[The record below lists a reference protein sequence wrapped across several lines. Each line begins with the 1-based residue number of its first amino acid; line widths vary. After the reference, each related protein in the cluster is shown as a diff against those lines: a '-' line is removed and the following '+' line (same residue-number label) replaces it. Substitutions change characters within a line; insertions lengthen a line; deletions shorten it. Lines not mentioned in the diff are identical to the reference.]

1 MIVGTAYYLILRRR
15 GTMPRTDLEEL
26 KTICERISLN
36 IPKNSP
42 WRWDK
47 EFNLALTVI
56 DRQDEIMV
64 ELPLTLEFSHKW
76 DFTTINDAE
85 APIRD
90 YFQAG
95 FGIVP
100 GQKVFTMAPIN
111 GVILYVAWWPWGDDA
126 RISLRLGL
134 VSVSDEKLNNA
145 DVKALICRW
154 LNLD

>member
-1 MIVGTAYYLILRRR
+1 MQ
-15 GTMPRTDLEEL
+15 RTDLDALE
-26 KTICERISLN
+26 TVCQRISLN
-36 IPKNSP
+36 IPENCP

-56 DRQDEIMV
+56 DTQDEIMV

-90 YFQAG
+90 FFQAG

-100 GQKVFTMAPIN
+100 GQKVLTMDPIN
-111 GVILYVAWWPWGDDA
+111 GVVLYAAWWPWGDDE

-134 VSVSDEKLNNA
+134 VSVSGEKLENSV
-145 DVKALICRW
+145 VKSLICRW
-154 LNLD
+154 LNLE

>member
-1 MIVGTAYYLILRRR
+1 MQ
-15 GTMPRTDLEEL
+15 RTDLDALE
-26 KTICERISLN
+26 TVCQRISLN
-36 IPKNSP
+36 IPKNCP

-56 DRQDEIMV
+56 DTQDEIMV

-90 YFQAG
+90 FFQAG

-100 GQKVFTMAPIN
+100 GQKVLTMDPIN
-111 GVILYVAWWPWGDDA
+111 GVVLYAAWWPWGDDE

-134 VSVSDEKLNNA
+134 VSVSGEKLENSV
-145 DVKALICRW
+145 VKSLICRW
-154 LNLD
+154 LNLE

>member
-1 MIVGTAYYLILRRR
+1 
-15 GTMPRTDLEEL
+15 MPRNDLDVLE
-26 KTICERISLN
+26 TICQRISLN
-36 IPKNSP
+36 IPANCP

-64 ELPLTLEFSHKW
+64 ELPLTLEFSNKW
-76 DFTTINDAE
+76 DFSTINDAA

-90 YFQAG
+90 FFQAG

-100 GQKVFTMAPIN
+100 GQKVFTMEPIN
-111 GVILYVAWWPWGDDA
+111 GVVLYVAWWPWGDDE

-134 VSVSDEKLNNA
+134 ASIVGEKLQNA
-145 DVKALICRW
+145 EIKSLICRW
-154 LNLD
+154 LKLE